1 MSGFGDAGFDLYREW
16 AMRSIKFDDKEIRR
30 KWKSL
35 TRDGGINIATLFDKA
50 LKNGWREQRKY
61 YDGDRTKRAAAPRPR
76 PDMGIVQRNQVEVRP
91 FPLDVFGKAAADWVL
106 AAAEGKAAPPDYLA
120 LGLLAAAIVGP
131 KRRVS
136 PWGEWEEPS
145 ILWGALVGPPSFSK
159 SPPPI
164 LFVTP
169 CVRSSAT

>member
-1 MSGFGDAGFDLYREW
+1 
-16 AMRSIKFDDKEIRR
+16 
-30 KWKSL
+30 
-35 TRDGGINIATLFDKA
+35 
-50 LKNGWREQRKY
+50 
-61 YDGDRTKRAAAPRPR
+61 
-76 PDMGIVQRNQVEVRP
+76 VEVRP

-120 LGLLAAAIVGP
+120 LGLLVAAAAIVGP

-159 SPPPI
+159 SPSTDPFREALSEIERDLNFDWETRSKEYEEAKQLAETIKDKWEKDVTAAVKVGKDPPAMPAGA
-164 LFVTP
+164 TP
-169 CVRSSAT
+169 PKPQDGSGSLTPPPRRWRAFLA